1 MPVDLRPE
9 RIEPGSASSLKELIR
24 DYFMDV
30 YGACLRVL
38 GRPHGAEDATQEVF
52 LSLFRTQDKLAAAQS
67 VRAWVMT
74 VARNTAISMLR
85 RRHPGPPLSEPMA
98 AAPPIASLGDPER
111 LHQALAGLDEKERD
125 LIQMRF
131 LEDKS
136 AAEMAAA
143 TGRTKRA
150 VTVALCRALER
161 LRGLYH
167 EEHA

>member
-24 DYFMDV
+24 DHFMDV

-38 GRPHGAEDATQEVF
+38 GRPHDAEDATQEAF
-52 LSLFRTQDKLAAAQS
+52 LSLLRTRDKLAAAQS
-67 VRAWVMT
+67 VRAWVLT

-85 RRHPGPPLSEPMA
+85 RRRPAAPLSEPIA
-98 AAPPIASLGDPER
+98 AAPPISSLGDPER
-111 LHQALAGLDEKERD
+111 LHQALAGLDETQRD

-131 LEDKS
+131 LEGKS
-136 AAEMAAA
+136 PAEMAAA
-143 TGRTKRA
+143 TGRTPRA
-150 VTVALCRALER
+150 VAVALCRALER

-167 EEHA
+167 KEQA